1 MKKFFFKVLFLV
13 LLLPNYS
20 FACGL
25 LQVPIGSQVATAS
38 ETFDFLD
45 LYNSQAYGEKF
56 SAKYVYD
63 ASEYCEGS
71 ALENSD
77 LEVIVYDSRIAGINL
92 ISAEYNIKKEI
103 YEFVKVNINDPGKE
117 FSDENYIGHKDL
129 SIGSLVV
136 FYSRS
141 KTKRGIVEMLEISNK
156 EMMDYVIGEEVLEV
170 RG

>member
-45 LYNSQAYGEKF
+45 LYNSQAYGENF

-92 ISAEYNIKKEI
+92 ISAEYDIKKEI

>member
-25 LQVPIGSQVATAS
+25 LQVPIGSQVVTAS

-45 LYNSQAYGEKF
+45 LYNSEAYGENF
-56 SAKYVYD
+56 SAKYVYS

-141 KTKRGIVEMLEISNK
+141 KTNRGIVEMLEISNK
-156 EMMDYVIGEEVLEV
+156 EMMDYVIGEEVIEV

>member
-1 MKKFFFKVLFLV
+1 MNFPVGK
-13 LLLPNYS
+13 LPAS
-20 FACGL
+20 TGCKDL
-25 LQVPIGSQVATAS
+25 TAS

-45 LYNSQAYGEKF
+45 LYNSEAYGENF
-56 SAKYVYD
+56 SAKYVYG

-141 KTKRGIVEMLEISNK
+141 KTNRGIVEMLEISNK
-156 EMMDYVIGEEVLEV
+156 EMMDYVIGEEVIEI

>member
-1 MKKFFFKVLFLV
+1 M
-13 LLLPNYS
+13 
-20 FACGL
+20 
-25 LQVPIGSQVATAS
+25 
-38 ETFDFLD
+38 
-45 LYNSQAYGEKF
+45 
-56 SAKYVYD
+56 
-63 ASEYCEGS
+63 
-71 ALENSD
+71 
-77 LEVIVYDSRIAGINL
+77 
-92 ISAEYNIKKEI
+92 ISAEYDIKKEI